1 MRRIRDYHR
10 FLVWNSGLGYIA
22 LWAITFWTLDYGQA
36 VLGVRGGC
44 APDPNTVLFY
54 WVCDSASPFSIL
66 AAVANSALTITVW
79 APVYVAAA
87 IVRPEAIV
95 LAVPIIGAHVLGL
108 ATAILVTA
116 RLALAFIRLVRGR
129 LRRKP
134 DALAAMPVIAE
145 AVVPLVPAAGHP
157 SRPQVSARRIFG
169 LRQPVSSK

>member
-1 MRRIRDYHR
+1 MRRIRDYLR

-36 VLGVRGGC
+36 VLGVWGGC

-66 AAVANSALTITVW
+66 AAVANSALTITIW

-95 LAVPIIGAHVLGL
+95 LAVPIIGAHVLALG
-108 ATAILVTA
+108 AAILVTV
-116 RLALAFIRLVRGR
+116 RLALAFFQLVRRR

-134 DALAAMPVIAE
+134 DEFAATPVIAE
-145 AVVPLVPAAGHP
+145 AVVPLVPVAGHP
-157 SRPQVSARRIFG
+157 PQIPAHRTFG